1 MAFTAHGFASHIRG
15 GLAIGGTILLGNRI
29 LRVTWDAIYQFAADD
44 GWAMAS
50 HVALSTLMATF
61 PFLIFAGALASFL
74 GGQQLMDAALPMVF
88 EAWPKEIA
96 EPISI
101 EVRNVLAVQHGG
113 LLTFSGLAA
122 AFFASNG
129 VEALRTSLNR
139 AYGLSERRSV
149 LALRAQSIAFVLIGA
164 LTLFAVG
171 LLLIAIPMVVSLIA
185 ARVPETAKAI
195 GDMALWNQGLAV
207 LILVLGLTVSHRWL
221 PAAREPLAD
230 VWPGVALTIAFW
242 IAGSAAFVYY
252 LGRFATYSATYAGLA
267 GIVATIAFLYMVSAI
282 FIFGGELN
290 AAIMRYRRRAPAGQA
305 EMLPQQP
312 PQP

>member
-1 MAFTAHGFASHIRG
+1 MEA
-15 GLAIGGTILLGNRI
+15 AIGGTILHGSRI
-29 LRVTWDAIYQFAADD
+29 LRVAWDAIYRFAADD

-61 PFLIFAGALASFL
+61 PFLIFAAALASFV
-74 GGQQLMDAALPMVF
+74 GGQELMDAALPMVF

-96 EPISI
+96 EPISV

-139 AYGLSERRSV
+139 AYGLSETRSV
-149 LALRAQSIAFVLIGA
+149 LQLRLQSVAFVVIGA

-171 LLLIAIPMVVSLIA
+171 LLLIAIPMAISLIA
-185 ARVPETAKAI
+185 NRLPDLARAI
-195 GDMALWNQGLAV
+195 GDMTRWYQGLAV
-207 LILVLGLTVSHRWL
+207 VILVLGLTVSHRWL
-221 PAAREPLAD
+221 PAARERLSD

-242 IAGSAAFVYY
+242 LAGSAAFVYY
-252 LGRFATYSATYAGLA
+252 LSRFATYSATYAGLA

-290 AAIMRYRRRAPAGQA
+290 AAIMRHRRRFSGEPAAPS
-305 EMLPQQP
+305 P
-312 PQP
+312 PQPHPP